1 MPADAQ
7 IQQHKPISDQPF
19 KWRAS
24 TATHTRTLVATSCSA
39 YPETT
44 AHTPTPERHPLLRYP
59 FGDLRESP
67 TRNGTHQP
75 FTIIHNNTISIELNT
90 SAPSHSFTPFA
101 LPTII
106 FFNLVPSSNTSRAKY
121 IQRVTHWP
129 LIDILSITS
138 FLEPEVPRFHDATLT
153 KQQIVRF
160 DVLPFNNTSVT
171 YSMNHTSHIKMKQ
184 AW

>member
-1 MPADAQ
+1 MLKYGNRSPSPNNSSNNAR
-7 IQQHKPISDQPF
+7 QQQL
-19 KWRAS
+19 
-24 TATHTRTLVATSCSA
+24 THTLVATSRNA

-44 AHTPTPERHPLLRYP
+44 AHTPTPERHPLLRYLS
-59 FGDLRESP
+59 GDLRDSQ

-75 FTIIHNNTISIELNT
+75 LAIIHNNTISVILNT

-101 LPTII
+101 LPTIV
-106 FFNLVPSSNTSRAKY
+106 FFNLAPSSNTSRAKY
-121 IQRVTHWP
+121 IQRVTHWS

-138 FLEPEVPRFHDATLT
+138 FLEPEVTRFHDATLT

-160 DVLPFNNTSVT
+160 DVLPFNNTSIT
-171 YSMNHTSHIKMKQ
+171 YSMSHTSHIKMKQ